1 MRILVA
7 GHFKYAMHY
16 GIMQKLYHAMIRL
29 GHAVMLFDD
38 RTVAR
43 RATWFG
49 GRQVGIAPMNLRF
62 LRAAKEFQPDI
73 IVLGHC
79 EMIWNVTLN
88 QIRRSLPHTKIIYR
102 NVDPLM
108 HVQNVKDIHNRTD
121 SVDWI
126 FLTTAGDALSQF
138 SGKRAKIAHIPNPVD
153 AAMETQ
159 QAFACPAYTHDLFY
173 AIGGV
178 YANDPRPAVAQGIL
192 DACPGVSCYFGGM
205 FGNPHIFGPAY
216 YAKLATVKM
225 GLNYSRE
232 NDVYLYSSDRMAQYM
247 GNGLLTF
254 VHRDTGFGEL
264 FSDEDI
270 AFFSNTNELH
280 EKIRFYAHNDDERVR
295 VARQGWQKI
304 HTVFSS
310 DQVARFMIQCAVGD
324 PIAAGQFHWP
334 TQAF

>member
-29 GHAVMLFDD
+29 GHAVVLFDD
-38 RTVAR
+38 RAVAR
-43 RATWFG
+43 RSTWFG

-62 LRAAKEFQPDI
+62 LKAAQEFQPDI
-73 IVLGHC
+73 ILLGHC
-79 EMIWNVTLN
+79 EMIWNVTLD
-88 QIRRSLPHTKIIYR
+88 QIRKSLPSVKILYR

-126 FLTTAGDALSQF
+126 FLTTAGGALSQF

-153 AAMETQ
+153 PAIENER
-159 QAFACPAYTHDLFY
+159 AFAASTYTHDLFY
-173 AIGGV
+173 AIGGI
-178 YANDPRPAVAQGIL
+178 YENDPRPLVAQGIL
-192 DACPGVSCYFGGM
+192 AACPNVRCYFGGM
-205 FGNPHIFGPAY
+205 GDPHLFGPAY

-254 VHRDTGFGEL
+254 VHRETGFGEI
-264 FSDEDI
+264 FSDDEI
-270 AFFSNTNELH
+270 AFFSNTDELH
-280 EKIRFYAHNDDERVR
+280 EKIRFFAQNDDHRGR
-295 VARQGWQKI
+295 VARQGWEKI

-310 DQVARFMIQCAVGD
+310 EQVARFMMQCALNQ
-324 PIAAGQFHWP
+324 PILPGQFAWP
-334 TQAF
+334 VDVF